1 MRSRRIKIALLA
13 VTFVLMVWG
22 FQALLFSHAPSLFRD
37 GLEDLSFGWYVPLFS
52 LYVLFVERDRL
63 RASLGAS
70 SVVGLLA
77 TIPFL
82 LLAFLGVRGI
92 QVRFEMLALIG
103 LLVTVPWALFGART
117 AKRVLFPALFLL
129 FCLPLATFLD
139 VITIHLRLF
148 ATGTAAA
155 ILKGVG
161 ADIVSQGTFLASA
174 DGSFSIDVAAPCSGL
189 RSIFALMALTAGYAY
204 FTQKTL
210 LGRALLFACSVPLA
224 IVGNIVRI
232 LTICLVGTYASKEF
246 ATGFYHDYSGYVV
259 FLSAIA
265 LMIACGE
272 GVTYL
277 MKHLSAPK
285 KKAETVETIPPA
297 TPMRADLP
305 VAFLATLLVAAVMVI
320 LPLAPE
326 TVLAD
331 APKVALVEMPGFVSE
346 TLPASEAETTT
357 LPADTHIEK
366 RLYTTSDGH
375 FFAVSLVIGGASKNS
390 IHRPELCLPAQ
401 GFAMT
406 SPETRLVG
414 ARPWHFLVLSARTST
429 HRFAYTFFNQAGFST
444 ASHISRIFRDIL
456 DRSLFCRID
465 RWAMVSVHTSVMDDA
480 RFEAFLL
487 QLEEAMK

>member
-1 MRSRRIKIALLA
+1 MKVRHIKIALLA
-13 VTFVLMVWG
+13 AVGALMVWG

-52 LYVLFVERDRL
+52 LYVLFVERHQL

-70 SVVGLLA
+70 SLVGLLA

-103 LLVTVPWALFGART
+103 LLVTVPWAFFGART

-161 ADIVSQGTFLASA
+161 ADIVTRGTFLASS

-224 IVGNIVRI
+224 IIGNVVRI
-232 LTICLVGTYASKEF
+232 LTICLVGTYASQEF

-272 GVTYL
+272 GVTWL
-277 MKHLSAPK
+277 MKYLPAPK
-285 KKAETVETIPPA
+285 KKEEKGETMPA
-297 TPMRADLP
+297 APTRADLP
-305 VAFLATLLVAAVMVI
+305 LALMATCLVAAVMVI

-326 TVLAD
+326 TTLAEV
-331 APKVALVEMPGFVSE
+331 PKAALVEMPGFSSE
-346 TLPASEAETTT
+346 ILPASEAELTT

-366 RLYTTSDGH
+366 RLYTASDGH

-390 IHRPELCLPAQ
+390 IHRPELCLPSQ
-401 GFAMT
+401 GFAMS

-414 ARPWHFLVLSARTST
+414 ATPWRFLVLSARTST

-444 ASHISRIFRDIL
+444 ASHVSRIFRDIL

-465 RWAMVSVHTSVMDDA
+465 RWAMVSVHTSVMDEV
-480 RFEAFLL
+480 RLEAFLS